1 MFDPWVGRSPG
12 EGNDYPLQYSG
23 LEKCHGSYSPWGYK
37 ESDMTEQLSLSS
49 CIVSAIHSVYIFCQ
63 ETHECDD
70 FQKSVN
76 SPANWVRCK
85 GGVWLWP
92 S

>member
-1 MFDPWVGRSPG
+1 
-12 EGNDYPLQYSG
+12 
-23 LEKCHGSYSPWGYK
+23 
-37 ESDMTEQLSLSS
+37 MTEQLSLSS

-76 SPANWVRCK
+76 SSANWARCK

>member
-1 MFDPWVGRSPG
+1 
-12 EGNDYPLQYSG
+12 
-23 LEKCHGSYSPWGYK
+23 
-37 ESDMTEQLSLSS
+37 MTEQLSLSS

-85 GGVWLWP
+85 GGVWLRP